1 MLNKKDFANFKKKF
15 MKIFVFFASIC
26 RMRQKILEKFLRLG
40 YNNTM
45 L

>member
-15 MKIFVFFASIC
+15 IKIFDFFAGIC
-26 RMRQKILEKFLRLG
+26 RMWQKILEKFLRLG